1 MAADADEDKTV
12 PPFSTATLPLH
23 TVLTAYL
30 DKEKPLSEP
39 RWVKTGDV
47 HDWLKSMFGRMFWV
61 SGDAAAE
68 GWEKKI
74 EVMDADPVSPPF
86 NNLVIRSDDLN
97 SFSHLPFGLFWKHG
111 PSIPV
116 SVSKLNVNDSY
127 AHTWQR
133 RIIFLKF
140 FFV

>member
-1 MAADADEDKTV
+1 M
-12 PPFSTATLPLH
+12 
-23 TVLTAYL
+23 LTAYL

-61 SGDAAAE
+61 SGDAAAD

-86 NNLVIRSDDLN
+86 DHSLMRSDN
-97 SFSHLPFGLFWKHG
+97 RKSCSHLPFGLFWKRG

-116 SVSKLNVNDSY
+116 SVNKPNVNDSY
-127 AHTWQR
+127 VHTWLRQ
-133 RIIFLKF
+133 IISLRFSC
-140 FFV
+140 V